1 MTIQLDGGIIPEF
14 TIGDRL
20 RKARQRTGLEQA
32 EFATEVGISRG
43 TVRNY
48 ELEAVKPR
56 RPVLVAWAFRTGVP
70 LNWLETGESPRQV
83 DPDGGD
89 ALPRLDLNQRPSGY
103 TSSLVIGPW
112 DGTAAA

>member
-1 MTIQLDGGIIPEF
+1 MTIQVDTGVIPEF

-20 RKARQRTGLEQA
+20 RKARQLTGLEQA
-32 EFATEVGISRG
+32 EFAAEVGISRG

-70 LNWLETGESPRQV
+70 LAWLETGARPAGPTG
-83 DPDGGD
+83 PDQGLRVTG
-89 ALPRLDLNQRPSGY
+89 RS
-103 TSSLVIGPW
+103 
-112 DGTAAA
+112 